1 MKKKVYRERY
11 YGTQEE
17 PVFDIN
23 KGFEVTIDDVEI
35 VKEEKPV
42 KKTRK
47 TRKKKS
53 DK

>member
-17 PVFDIN
+17 PVLDTN
-23 KGFEVTIDDVEI
+23 KGFEITTDDVEI
-35 VKEEKPV
+35 IKEEKPV

>member
-11 YGTQEE
+11 YGVQEE
-17 PVFDIN
+17 IKPETKV
-23 KGFEVTIDDVEI
+23 VEK
-35 VKEEKPV
+35 VVEKP
-42 KKTRK
+42 KKRN